1 MDIGTGK
8 IRMSEGME
16 RQCEAVQRDRERPR
30 ETDHPQ
36 DHSAGTPGPLPTH
49 VLEER
54 VSGGPGGGRGRGRGG
69 SRGLGRGRPDQA
81 HGEQPRARHG
91 AATRLAPAQLRL
103 RALDAAAAAAA
114 ADLGGRAGGAP
125 AHRRRRGG

>member
-1 MDIGTGK
+1 MRG
-8 IRMSEGME
+8 
-16 RQCEAVQRDRERPR
+16 CPQRPGATPR
-30 ETDHPQ
+30 ENDHPQ
-36 DHSAGTPGPLPTH
+36 GHSAGTPGRLPTH
-49 VLEER
+49 VLEKR
-54 VSGGPGGGRGRGRGG
+54 VSGGPGGWRGRGG

-91 AATRLAPAQLRL
+91 AATRLAPARLRL
-103 RALDAAAAAAA
+103 RALDAAATAAA